1 MKPWHNLHAECISLH
16 TEAADKK
23 AVLHLIA
30 NLASKAEPLQ
40 KFGEKSLLDALTKRE
55 NLGSTGLA
63 DGIAI
68 PHCSFDDL
76 DEFVI
81 GVITTRSPI
90 DFAALDEKPSQ
101 IFIFLIG
108 PTGRRNEHVH
118 LLSSISKAVREKKV
132 RSNLLEARE
141 PQDVMEIFTTQFPAP
156 DGDEPG
162 KERSQLTVF
171 IQREEYFDD
180 LLEAVSSA
188 SDGSVVVLE
197 TENANQYLYHM
208 PLFAAFWSETSKNF
222 SRTLIA
228 VIDKESVNTALRRIR
243 TIAGDIDSHRGVMV
257 TVQDLA
263 FTLGSLDF

>member
-1 MKPWHNLHAECISLH
+1 MKPWHNLHAECISLD

-30 NLASKAEPLQ
+30 SLASKAEPLRNI
-40 KFGEKSLLDALTKRE
+40 GEKLLLDALAKRE
-55 NLGSTGLA
+55 KLGSTGLA

-108 PTGRRNEHVH
+108 PTGRRNEHVR
-118 LLSSISKAVREKKV
+118 LLSSISKAVRDKKV
-132 RSNLLEARE
+132 RASLLEARDAQE
-141 PQDVMEIFTTQFPAP
+141 VVEVFTTQLPAP
-156 DGDEPG
+156 DGQEAG
-162 KERSQLTVF
+162 KQRSQLIVY

-197 TENANQYLYHM
+197 TENSNQYLYHI

-222 SRTLIA
+222 SRILMA

-243 TIAGDIDSHRGVMV
+243 TIAGDIDTDRGVMV